1 MKITKRY
8 GFNDGRNVWRILI
21 TDTDKIV
28 LETRETESKEV
39 FYNCLDFH
47 TGEII
52 FKEMQLDEKY
62 WIGIETIKND
72 VIFFHKFASPDMPG
86 HKQLIA
92 YSINEQKTL
101 WQSDEYVF
109 LFYYKDK
116 IYGYLD
122 IFEGRKFYTVNP
134 ETGEFIED
142 LGTDAQ
148 SINALRE
155 LAREEE
161 DYSDYRFTYKL
172 YESEEAESIVGKRVP
187 LSEIAG
193 DAEFIDFHGHLFFNY
208 HRKLSDG
215 KKLRNEFAVVDKSTG
230 NTVFELTLNKEAN
243 HYAPDSFFIYK
254 NKLITVIEKNDFVV
268 FDISENESAV

>member
-1 MKITKRY
+1 MQITKKY
-8 GFNDGRNVWRILI
+8 NFDDGRNVWRILV
-21 TDTDKIV
+21 TESDKIV
-28 LETRETESKEV
+28 LETRETDSKEV

-62 WIGIETIKND
+62 WIGIETIKGD
-72 VIFFHKFASPDMPG
+72 IIFFHKFASPDMPG

-101 WQSDEYVF
+101 WSSDEYVF
-109 LFYYKDK
+109 LFYYKNK

-122 IFEGRKFYTVNP
+122 IFEGRKFYTVDP
-134 ETGEFIED
+134 QTGELLED

-148 SINALRE
+148 TINALRE

-172 YESEEAESIVGKRVP
+172 YESPEAENIVFQRVQP
-187 LSEIAG
+187 SEVSG
-193 DAEFIDFHGHLFFNY
+193 EPEFIDYRGHLFFNY

-215 KKLRNEFAVVDKSTG
+215 KKLRNEFKIVDKAT
-230 NTVFELTLNKEAN
+230 NENVFELTLNKEAN
-243 HYAPDSFFIYK
+243 HFAPDSFFIYK
-254 NKLITVIEKNDFVV
+254 DKLITVIEKTELAV
-268 FDISENESAV
+268 FDLK